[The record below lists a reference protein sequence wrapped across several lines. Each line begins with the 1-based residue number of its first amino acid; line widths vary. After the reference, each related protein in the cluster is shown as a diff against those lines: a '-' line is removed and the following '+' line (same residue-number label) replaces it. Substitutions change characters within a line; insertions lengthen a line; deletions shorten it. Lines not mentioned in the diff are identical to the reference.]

1 MSVLNSDSTKQVR
14 ADNDESV
21 RAAAG
26 DVVEIV
32 SGIGRHDELSET
44 VNEIIVDSKRFSP
57 ICVCT
62 CKVHITDLKNVKS
75 DVAVLLNK
83 LSP

>member
-14 ADNDESV
+14 ACADNDKSV

-32 SGIGRHDELSET
+32 SGVGPHDELSET
-44 VNEIIVDSKRFSP
+44 VNEIIVDSKQFSP

-62 CKVHITDLKNVKS
+62 CNMLQI
-75 DVAVLLNK
+75 
-83 LSP
+83 